1 MEPEYS
7 KDTLDSEKV
16 NEIMRLKHQIRELK
30 AENVVLRS
38 KMEHARAILK
48 SDPVVQE
55 ETKRLFNPIGLWEK
69 YNHAKANY

>member
-7 KDTLDSEKV
+7 NVTQPEKL

-30 AENVVLRS
+30 AENVVLRA

-48 SDPVVQE
+48 SDPVAQE
-55 ETKRLFNPIGLWEK
+55 ETKRLFNPSGLWDK
-69 YNHAKANY
+69 YANAKANY